1 MRTPDH
7 IDVPSSNE
15 RVAAMR
21 GGDAVGVAPRAWVVV
36 GALALLVVGAL
47 LAISVISAANDNAR
61 ITRMKDHGIAVTAV
75 VGSCVGNLGGSG
87 SNAANYTCRGQ
98 YAVAGTA
105 FDEVIGA
112 MSTFAAPGSH
122 VAAVADPS
130 RPSTIELATAVATST
145 ASWRAYVVPGLL
157 GLAQLALLAGF
168 VRLVR
173 RTK

>member
-75 VGSCVGNLGGSG
+75 ASSMVEGRDGSATAATCDPG
-87 SNAANYTCRGQ
+87 AANVDIAPMTSSK
-98 YAVAGTA
+98 AV
-105 FDEVIGA
+105 
-112 MSTFAAPGSH
+112 P
-122 VAAVADPS
+122 
-130 RPSTIELATAVATST
+130 ATA
-145 ASWRAYVVPGLL
+145 Y
-157 GLAQLALLAGF
+157 
-168 VRLVR
+168 
-173 RTK
+173 